1 MISKEKIGLE
11 LKTMMMMIMTSDFRQ
26 IELHKHKC
34 RQDFCI
40 QHTVSSMLG
49 CAFSLKAI
57 NTARFS
63 LYNEITRGKEKERR
77 KRKRIHDSMKDKTN
91 RSMP

>member
-1 MISKEKIGLE
+1 MM
-11 LKTMMMMIMTSDFRQ
+11 MMMMIMTSDFRQ

-63 LYNEITRGKEKERR
+63 LYNEITRGEK
-77 KRKRIHDSMKDKTN
+77 KDEEEFTIA
-91 RSMP
+91 